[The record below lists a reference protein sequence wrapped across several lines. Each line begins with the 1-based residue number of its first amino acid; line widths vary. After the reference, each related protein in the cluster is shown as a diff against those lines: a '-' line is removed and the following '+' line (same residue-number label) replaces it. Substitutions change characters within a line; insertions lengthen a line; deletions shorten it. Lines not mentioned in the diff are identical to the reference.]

1 MIKAGCSQGVLST
14 SASLNFSYA
23 KLSEKEKK
31 KIIKSLVE
39 GDAAVVVTPNSEYDA
54 RVLGK
59 IFKSVYICASYAEAK
74 SVREDFLKAVEG

>member
-1 MIKAGCSQGVLST
+1 MIKAGCSQGVLSM
-14 SASLNFSYA
+14 SSSLNFSYA

-39 GDAAVVVTPNSEYDA
+39 GDAAVVAPNSEYDA

-59 IFKSVYICASYAEAK
+59 IFKSVYICKSYAEAK
-74 SVREDFLKAVEG
+74 SVREDFRKAAEV

>member
-1 MIKAGCSQGVLST
+1 MIKADCSQGVLSVST
-14 SASLNFSYA
+14 SLNFSYA

-39 GDAAVVVTPNSEYDA
+39 GDAAVVAPNSEYDA

-59 IFKSVYICASYAEAK
+59 IFKSVYICSSYAEAK
-74 SVREDFLKAVEG
+74 SVREDFRKAMEG